1 MAFQRGQLSKM
12 TIIFY
17 PDPEYPGLGIPF
29 HPMYN
34 PESYVLNH
42 AIEYD
47 KTQRSIVG
55 NIDQKFLRITPKS
68 LDLELFFDGTNA
80 SPSNLSGLGIDLG
93 KVPDFNTVVAQVE
106 LFLTLGARITSGGP
120 MAATK
125 IGAGK
130 GADVSAQAN
139 QESSEVHRPFYMM
152 IIWGTFMMTGVLEK
166 ASVTYTMFNP
176 EGIPVRAK
184 MNITVVES
192 FDAALELRGKKLASP
207 DLSKAILIKEGDT
220 LPDLCFR
227 EYGDPSL
234 YMQIAEVNKLKN
246 FRKLTPGTE
255 LLFPPIK

>member
-17 PDPEYPGLGIPF
+17 PDPKLPGVGIPF

-34 PESYVLNH
+34 PESYSLNH

-47 KTQRSIVG
+47 QTQRLVDG
-55 NIDQKFLRITPKS
+55 NIDQKFLRIAPKS
-68 LDLELFFDGTNA
+68 LDLELFFDGTNT

-93 KVPDFNTVVAQVE
+93 KVTDFNSVVAQVE
-106 LFLTLGARITSGGP
+106 LFLTLGARITSSGP
-120 MAATK
+120 LATTS
-125 IGAGK
+125 IGSEK
-130 GADVSAQAN
+130 GEKVIDKKTSD
-139 QESSEVHRPFYMM
+139 VHRPFYMM
-152 IIWGTFMMTGVLEK
+152 IIWGTFLMTGVLEK

-176 EGIPVRAK
+176 EGVPIRAK
-184 MNITVVES
+184 MNITIAES
-192 FDAALELRGKKLASP
+192 FDSALANRSKKLASP

-220 LPDLCFR
+220 LPDLCFQ
-227 EYGDPSL
+227 EYGDSSL
-234 YMQIAEVNKLKN
+234 YIKIAEVNKLKN